1 MILFSGSVVCNDE
14 SKSRLMRMKGIFSM
28 YLPHADREKITTSLK
43 SGLEFKS
50 PEFDKVTW
58 HVHVSECI
66 FHFLGYCYHFTIYI
80 RTKPETY

>member
-50 PEFDKVTW
+50 PEFDKVTPLYMYQNAFSCFRGF
-58 HVHVSECI
+58 V
-66 FHFLGYCYHFTIYI
+66 TIL
-80 RTKPETY
+80 TV